1 MGTRSLPDARWL
13 VPDHLA
19 ESELALRNRLLDEQR
34 PLVFACRAVAEPA
47 AEEAATLIDRWL
59 SAHTELPARA
69 RDPHP
74 LAQVGR
80 RIQEDLCLMVHRDG
94 GWRLE
99 AAVLCFPSLWVLS
112 EKLGQPLAGIHQP
125 VAHYA
130 DELATKVDTFFDR
143 LSPSALVGRRNFSIW
158 PTNALW
164 APCRRLDQSLH
175 QAPIGDDPPLWLRS
189 ERQTLHRL
197 PETGAIL
204 FTIRVQTAP
213 MSALRARPD
222 RSADLARWLRSAS
235 GTSRRSELGPMAGV
249 LLSWLDAQAA
259 GYAHSG

>member
-1 MGTRSLPDARWL
+1 
-13 VPDHLA
+13 
-19 ESELALRNRLLDEQR
+19 
-34 PLVFACRAVAEPA
+34 
-47 AEEAATLIDRWL
+47 
-59 SAHTELPARA
+59 
-69 RDPHP
+69 
-74 LAQVGR
+74 
-80 RIQEDLCLMVHRDG
+80 MVHHDD

-112 EKLGQPLAGIHQP
+112 EKLGQPLAGIHHP

-143 LSPSALVGRRNFSIW
+143 LSPRLLVGRRNFSIW

-164 APCRRLDQSLH
+164 APCRRLDPSLH
-175 QAPIGDDPPLWLRS
+175 EAPIGDDPPLWLRS
-189 ERQTLHRL
+189 ERQTLRRL

-213 MSALRARPD
+213 VSALRTRPD

-235 GTSRRSELGPMAGV
+235 GASRRSELGPMAGV
-249 LLSWLDAQAA
+249 LLSWLELQAA
-259 GYAHSG
+259 GAAHAG